1 MRMNDLIRRVVRAYP
16 DRRNP
21 DCASAADVM
30 RRLGVA
36 PHCDMWIF
44 YMAVNGA
51 LPAVSGRLELLRIVG
66 PGIPKIPDQAEY
78 VWDRYELPA
87 DFLPLSSDEG
97 EGMYLYDVRK
107 EDVHDY
113 CLARYDQFLSGETP
127 ARWKNFVDF
136 IVWYI
141 NDDDRAA

>member
-1 MRMNDLIRRVVRAYP
+1 MRMNDLIQRVIRAYP

-30 RRLGVA
+30 CRLGVD
-36 PHCDMWIF
+36 PHCDMWMF

-51 LPAVSGRLELLRIVG
+51 LPAVSGKPDLLRMVG

-78 VWDRYELPA
+78 IRDRYELPA

-97 EGMYLYDVRK
+97 EGMYLYDVRTQ
-107 EDVHDY
+107 EVHDY
-113 CLARYDQFLSGETP
+113 FFQVRPLPVGRTS
-127 ARWKNFVDF
+127 
-136 IVWYI
+136 
-141 NDDDRAA
+141 

>member
-1 MRMNDLIRRVVRAYP
+1 MNDLIERVVRAYP

-21 DCASAADVM
+21 DRASAADVM

-113 CLARYDQFLSGETP
+113 CLARHDQLLSGETP

-141 NDDDRAA
+141 NDDDRTA

>member
-1 MRMNDLIRRVVRAYP
+1 MRMNDLIQRVIRAYP

-30 RRLGVA
+30 RRLGVD
-36 PHCDMWIF
+36 PHSDMWMF

-51 LPAVSGRLELLRIVG
+51 LPAVSGKLDLLRMVG

-78 VWDRYELPA
+78 IRDRYELPA

-97 EGMYLYDVRK
+97 EGMYLYDVRTQ
-107 EDVHDY
+107 EVHDY
-113 CLARYDQFLSGETP
+113 YLARHDQLLSGETP

-136 IVWYI
+136 IAWYI
-141 NDDDRAA
+141 NNDDRAA